1 MKITLVLHNIRS
13 TYNVGAILR
22 TAEGLGI
29 DEVVMSGYTPRY
41 NDPNLLPH
49 LRERLNHQIAKS
61 ALGAE
66 ELVSQKLI
74 DDLPGWLEQQKVAG
88 AQILGLENNLSAE
101 EGQRKIELG
110 HLANI
115 LSSRRHLVLIL
126 GEEVNGIPPE
136 IRAPCDYFLEIP
148 MYGRK
153 ESFNV
158 SVAAGIAMWEL
169 KKSTKTFS

>member
-22 TAEGLGI
+22 TAEGFGI
-29 DEVVMSGYTPRY
+29 DGAVLSGYTPRY
-41 NDPNLLPH
+41 DDPNLLPH
-49 LRERLNHQIAKS
+49 LREKLNHQIAKS

-66 ELVSQKLI
+66 ELVPQKLI
-74 DDLPGWLEQQKVAG
+74 DDLPSWLEQQKADG
-88 AQILGLENNLSAE
+88 WKIIGLENNLSPEEEARKLILGSQVNAE
-101 EGQRKIELG
+101 KVM
-110 HLANI
+110 
-115 LSSRRHLVLIL
+115 LVL

-136 IRAPCDYFLEIP
+136 IRALCDYFLEIP
-148 MYGRK
+148 MYGHK

-169 KKSTKTFS
+169 SKVRK